1 MDGAIFKT
9 IMRAISTLTTL
20 LILSLAS
27 STFAALPVVINSG
40 PASCS
45 GGETYV
51 NGGSIDNTSFDTVY
65 DSECHFPSGGVV
77 TVSDADILA
86 GNTYTVYLH
95 FAEIWFGD
103 GNAAFGEGDGARV
116 FHVDIEGTR
125 VLTNFD
131 IHANVGPRMAMG
143 MKYDVIAL
151 ENGSIDITFTNVT
164 QNAKISA
171 IEVMTLGS
179 LSTMTPDNGF
189 QDLNS
194 SPFPVEWAHLEVNNK
209 EDAAVINWQT
219 AWESNNLGFEIQ
231 INPTGN
237 SFETIGFVEGIG
249 TTTEVSDYSFTTES
263 LMPGA
268 YRFRLKQIDMDGR
281 ISISPSMELSI
292 RSGSALTFLPL
303 KPNPATYETEWS
315 LETSGSDHIRVSI
328 RNTFGQEINVLYDGE
343 AGSAGILRQT
353 LNVSTLTPGVYFL
366 QMNSNGTS
374 DVQRLV
380 VTN

>member
-1 MDGAIFKT
+1 
-9 IMRAISTLTTL
+9 MRVISTITTL
-20 LILSLAS
+20 LLLSLAS
-27 STFAALPVVINSG
+27 STFAALPVVVNSG

-51 NGGSIDNTSFDTVY
+51 NGGEIENTSFDTVY
-65 DSECHFPSGGVV
+65 DSECHFPSGGTV
-77 TVSDADILA
+77 TVSDAEILA
-86 GNTYTVYLH
+86 GNSYTVYLH
-95 FAEIWFGD
+95 FAEIWFGA

-131 IHANVGPRMAMG
+131 IHANVGPRVAMG
-143 MKYDVIAL
+143 LKYDVVAS
-151 ENGSIDITFTNVT
+151 ESGKIDITFTNVT
-164 QNAKISA
+164 QHAKISA
-171 IEVMTLGS
+171 IEVMALGS
-179 LSTMTPDNGF
+179 PSTMTPDNGF
-189 QDLNS
+189 QDLNT
-194 SPFPVEWAHLEVNNK
+194 SPFPVEWAHLEVDNSD
-209 EDAAVINWQT
+209 DAAVINWQT

-231 INPTGN
+231 INSTGN
-237 SFETIGFVEGIG
+237 SFETVGFVEGIG

-268 YRFRLKQIDMDGR
+268 YRFRLKQIDIDGR

-292 RSGSALTFLPL
+292 GSGAYMKLLPL

-315 LETSGSDHIRVSI
+315 LETSGSEHIRVSI
-328 RNTFGQEINVLYDGE
+328 RNPLGQEIKLLYDGE
-343 AGSAGILRQT
+343 TGSAGILRQT

-366 QMNSNGTS
+366 HMNSNGMT

-380 VTN
+380 ITK